1 MGVIDKVAD
10 KVSSLLPIG
19 RERRTP
25 QSELAPMGAE
35 VLALRD
41 NLDRWLQRFFEEP
54 WGLPAL
60 GEFELAPST
69 NVDETEHEYVMTVE
83 LPGLDPGDVDITIRG
98 NSLTIRGE
106 KREEKDD
113 VRRDVRV
120 SERRYGM
127 FVRTIPFPDDAD
139 LQHAD
144 ARVKRGVLT
153 VRVPRREPRAAGRRV
168 PVTS

>member
-25 QSELAPMGAE
+25 QSELAPVGAE

-54 WGLPAL
+54 WGFPSVSQ
-60 GEFELAPST
+60 FELAPST
-69 NVDETEHEYVMTVE
+69 NVAETDKEYVVTVE
-83 LPGLDPGDVDITIRG
+83 VPGLDPEDVDITIRG
-98 NSLTIRGE
+98 NSVTIRGE

-113 VRRDVRV
+113 LRGDVRI
-120 SERRYGM
+120 SERRYGT
-127 FVRTIPFPDDAD
+127 FVRTIPVPDDAD
-139 LQHAD
+139 LARAD
-144 ARVKRGVLT
+144 ARVERGVLT
-153 VRVPRREPRAAGRRV
+153 IRVPKREPRAAGRRV
-168 PVTS
+168 PITS

>member
-19 RERRTP
+19 RERRTS
-25 QSELAPMGAE
+25 QSEIAPMGAE

-54 WGLPAL
+54 WGFPAV
-60 GEFELAPST
+60 GDFERAPST
-69 NVDETEHEYVMTVE
+69 HVDETEHEYVVTVE
-83 LPGLDPGDVDITIRG
+83 VPGLDPEDVDVTIRG
-98 NSLTIRGE
+98 NNLTIRGE

-120 SERRYGM
+120 SERRYAT
-127 FVRTIPFPDDAD
+127 FVRSIPLPDDAD
-139 LQHAD
+139 LERAD

-153 VRVPRREPRAAGRRV
+153 VRLPKREPRAAGRRV
-168 PVTS
+168 PITS